1 MLAFAAVLVLVVAA
15 VAVGYRVGA
24 SGSSDQG
31 APPPVPSTLKPQPVD
46 VGFAMDMMEH
56 HDQAVQMS
64 LLALANGTT
73 QPVRSL
79 ATSIIA
85 DQRREM
91 GVLDQ
96 FLRDRGITTI
106 DPHRTVM
113 TWMGEPTAH
122 DRMPGLATPDQ
133 IVALTNAQ
141 GPEVDRL
148 FLDLMLEHHRGGVHM
163 AEYAAAHAE
172 TQFVRDL
179 AGRMA
184 TAQNHEITDLTQL
197 RDSAG

>member
-1 MLAFAAVLVLVVAA
+1 M
-15 VAVGYRVGA
+15 
-24 SGSSDQG
+24 
-31 APPPVPSTLKPQPVD
+31 T
-46 VGFAMDMMEH
+46 
-56 HDQAVQMS
+56 
-64 LLALANGTT
+64 LANGTT

-96 FLRDRGITTI
+96 FLRDRGITTV
-106 DPHRTVM
+106 DPRRTVM
-113 TWMGEPTAH
+113 AWMGEPTAP
-122 DRMPGLATPDQ
+122 DRMPGLATTDQ

-141 GPEVDRL
+141 GPEVDRI

-179 AGRMA
+179 AARMA